1 MKCNMNNKKKDLE
14 SRVEFLEKII
24 KLMIGES
31 AWDHHL
37 NGTPIRDTANDIGH
51 PDCGSMN

>member
-1 MKCNMNNKKKDLE
+1 MNNKKKDLE